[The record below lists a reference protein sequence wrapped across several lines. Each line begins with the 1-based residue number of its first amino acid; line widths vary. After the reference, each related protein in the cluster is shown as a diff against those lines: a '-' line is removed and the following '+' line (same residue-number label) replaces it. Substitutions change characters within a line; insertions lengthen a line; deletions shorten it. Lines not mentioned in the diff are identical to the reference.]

1 MDFFRENKK
10 EIIKLLCYI
19 AIVLAVIFVINK
31 FFFSIV
37 RVNGSSMEPA
47 LQDNDIIIVDKTIE
61 TDELE
66 RFDIVAF
73 KYVYDNKDI
82 YLKRVI
88 GMPGETIE
96 IIDNRIYIDGEEL
109 VEFYGAFSDL
119 NNSPDMVVYYGD
131 YPETRLG
138 ADEYFVIGDNRYVS
152 DDSRNFGPVTKDLI
166 VGKATFRIWNING
179 IGSLEY
185 Q

>member
-1 MDFFRENKK
+1 MNFLTENKK
-10 EIIKLLCYI
+10 ELVKLLCYI
-19 AIVLAVIFVINK
+19 IIVLIIIFVINK

-37 RVNGSSMEPA
+37 RVNGESMAPA
-47 LQDNDIIIVDKTIE
+47 LQDKDIIIVDKTFKAK
-61 TDELE
+61 ELE

-82 YLKRVI
+82 YLKRII

-96 IIDNRIYIDGEEL
+96 IIDNKIYIDGEAL
-109 VEFYGAFSDL
+109 TEFYGAFSNSS
-119 NNSPDMVVYYGD
+119 NNPDIAGYFTD
-131 YPETRLG
+131 YPLTTLG
-138 ADEYFVIGDNRYVS
+138 TDEYFVIGDNRYVS
-152 DDSRNFGPVTKDLI
+152 DDSRNFGPVTEELL
-166 VGKATFRIWNING
+166 VGRATFRIWNFNG